1 MGELGYEERGR
12 RRGWCWWWG
21 KEGCQAIF
29 FYTLLTGH
37 WSTNTIHLGLGQK
50 LSPSK
55 AWYHCNNSVL
65 WACCV
70 FFLMPSHTSK
80 QPYTPDSVDEG
91 EWLSAPL
98 VTTELVQCVIWWNI
112 VNYVLARVFRKKH
125 FETWEKCSD
134 AKCFSFYWKTGIN
147 LCRTEGNLITLANTV

>member
-21 KEGCQAIF
+21 KEGCQAI

-112 VNYVLARVFRKKH
+112 VNYVLGF
-125 FETWEKCSD
+125 FERNTSKLEKSVAMQNVSPFTERRASTCVELKGTW
-134 AKCFSFYWKTGIN
+134 
-147 LCRTEGNLITLANTV
+147 